1 MASDTT
7 ERSEETFQPLAARM
21 LLTDLVQGAR
31 DEVVYQWGSD
41 DREDDYPILNQLW
54 LYARAASQ
62 ATLRKAPDDSAAQE
76 LRKRWATADAW
87 YGSTGDRGWRLTSVE
102 ASERQEALLDYLY
115 DSGLLE
121 LPGAEKAAP
130 RYYLSKKELEGE

>member
-41 DREDDYPILNQLW
+41 DREDDYPIVGAPLVDDLV
-54 LYARAASQ
+54 ARSLDEVGEEHPGRERLEGFLGAFRRAGGLQSSSSSRSNRV
-62 ATLRKAPDDSAAQE
+62 ATRARDRGTLRNSS
-76 LRKRWATADAW
+76 LATFA
-87 YGSTGDRGWRLTSVE
+87 T
-102 ASERQEALLDYLY
+102 ERA
-115 DSGLLE
+115 
-121 LPGAEKAAP
+121 
-130 RYYLSKKELEGE
+130 